1 MNKFTAF
8 LLIILTIALTFGLGF
23 GYKKVMEPNTYYKV
37 YYKGKNLGVISS
49 SDELNDYINENG
61 KVYKNK
67 YKIDAVYAPNG
78 VQVKKLV
85 TYNGKVDSVKKVY
98 DKIEKEEEFTADLK
112 SCGDNC
118 YQDNISTDILQAYHK
133 FFYVYAT
140 VLPVSEILIQN
151 PAADENISYYI
162 QNKLVN
168 YTWENKNHLVITIDD
183 EKLEFK
189 KQKNSIR
196 ITTTL
201 QVLKNYILN

>member
-1 MNKFTAF
+1 MRKLLVILFT
-8 LLIILTIALTFGLGF
+8 LISF
-23 GYKKVMEPNTYYKV
+23 N
-37 YYKGKNLGVISS
+37 
-49 SDELNDYINENG
+49 
-61 KVYKNK
+61 
-67 YKIDAVYAPNG
+67 VYASPYANPW
-78 VQVKKLV
+78 L
-85 TYNGKVDSVKKVY
+85 Y
-98 DKIEKEEEFTADLK
+98 DKMLDFIQNPASYQDNFTNGIMQDRNPDVIVGAFIENAYSVYEKEEEFTADLK

-118 YQDNISTDILQAYHK
+118 YQDNTSTDILQAYHK

-151 PAADENISYYI
+151 PATDENMSYYI

-168 YTWENKNHLVITIDD
+168 YTWENKNHLVISIDG

>member
-1 MNKFTAF
+1 MRKLLVILFT
-8 LLIILTIALTFGLGF
+8 LISF
-23 GYKKVMEPNTYYKV
+23 N
-37 YYKGKNLGVISS
+37 
-49 SDELNDYINENG
+49 
-61 KVYKNK
+61 
-67 YKIDAVYAPNG
+67 VYASPYANPW
-78 VQVKKLV
+78 L
-85 TYNGKVDSVKKVY
+85 Y
-98 DKIEKEEEFTADLK
+98 DKMLDFIQNPASYQDNFTNGIMHDRNPDVIVGAFIEHAYSVYEKEEEFTADLK

-140 VLPVSEILIQN
+140 VLPVSAILIQN
-151 PAADENISYYI
+151 PAANENISYYI